1 MDDFLWR
8 PYFRY
13 ADNCGVFYPNDAL
26 LVPFKK
32 DLDKLMLSFVICLR
46 VSELVGFDSIEQYLP
61 HRVAMQFEMDQD
73 VPTYVPRFNETKLM
87 AWKNYCRLISDQN
100 LYFPPRLFE
109 ADVTTRYTMWWK
121 QSVLGHVDFVQN
133 IVKRKRSQSS
143 RKYRSHVGKIDRSC
157 NDVGFP
163 PEFPP
168 NLVDLLNVGKLCV
181 DVPAESSADD
191 CMIADEHIHAPS
203 MSIEDCKPVLKSK
216 YLINQ
221 CSPSSLEDFELSIGS
236 LEEDSED
243 ANRSK
248 EARIYGDR
256 VCLSET
262 QGESKHFSMRKKVSS
277 FNNVTVVEQD
287 LQFRSDIS
295 AHAEAEEVVE
305 EKGRK
310 ESDHDV
316 LVWLKEQHLKDQ
328 KELRRLARQQ
338 EEMFQLIDLKEKR
351 DEELRHLLTS
361 FLKNQQPPSSS

>member
-1 MDDFLWR
+1 
-8 PYFRY
+8 
-13 ADNCGVFYPNDAL
+13 
-26 LVPFKK
+26 
-32 DLDKLMLSFVICLR
+32 
-46 VSELVGFDSIEQYLP
+46 
-61 HRVAMQFEMDQD
+61 MQFGMDQD
-73 VPTYVPRFNETKLM
+73 VPSYVPRFNETKLM
-87 AWKNYCRLISDQN
+87 AWKNYCRLIFDQN

-109 ADVTTRYTMWWK
+109 ADVTIRYAMWWK

-157 NDVGFP
+157 NDVGVP
-163 PEFPP
+163 PGFAP
-168 NLVDLLNVGKLCV
+168 NLVDLNIEKICV
-181 DVPAESSADD
+181 DVPAESSAHD

-216 YLINQ
+216 DLINQ

-262 QGESKHFSMRKKVSS
+262 QGESKHFSIRKKVSL
-277 FNNVTVVEQD
+277 FNKVTVVHQD

-295 AHAEAEEVVE
+295 AQAEAREAVE

-310 ESDHDV
+310 ESDQIHAV

-351 DEELRHLLTS
+351 DEELRQLLTS
-361 FLKNQQPPSSS
+361 ILKNEQPPSSS